1 MKTILQVNQL
11 TGGYSTGKPVLH
23 DVNFDVKAGEMVGL
37 IGLNGAGK
45 STTMKH
51 ILGLMQPH
59 KGDVTLQGKTLA
71 EAPEVYRGSL
81 AFVPETP
88 MLYEELTVKE
98 HLELA
103 AMAYGV
109 EKKDYE
115 ERVEHLLTL
124 FQMNDKY
131 NTFSMHLSKGMK
143 QKVMIMSAF
152 LVHPPLYMIDEPFLG
167 LDPLG
172 IRNLLD
178 FMVELKSR
186 GASILLSSH
195 ILSTIE
201 NYCDRF
207 IVLHHGRVIAQGT
220 LEELRQQHRHLGDAS
235 LENIFYQLVKGG
247 A

>member
-1 MKTILQVNQL
+1 MDSILQVEQL
-11 TGGYSTGKPVLH
+11 TGGYSTHKPVLH
-23 DVNFDVKAGEMVGL
+23 EVSLHVKPGEMVGL

-59 KGDVTLQGKTLA
+59 RGVVRLQGKTLV
-71 EAPEVYRGSL
+71 EAPEVYRSSL

-98 HLELA
+98 HLELS

-109 EKKDYE
+109 EREIYE
-115 ERVEHLLTL
+115 QRVEKLLDL
-124 FQMNDKY
+124 FQMRDKY
-131 NTFSMHLSKGMK
+131 NAFSMHLSKGMR

-152 LVHPPLYMIDEPFLG
+152 VVHPPLYMIDEPFLG

-172 IRNLLD
+172 IRSLLE
-178 FMVELKSR
+178 FMVELKAQGS
-186 GASILLSSH
+186 AILLSSH

-207 IVLHHGRVIAQGT
+207 IVLHQGKVIAEGT
-220 LEELRQQHRHLGDAS
+220 LSELRRQGRHEEES
-235 LENIFYQLVKGG
+235 LEEIFYRLVKGG
-247 A
+247 S